1 MRLIWAILIAAL
13 TAHPTSARAQPA
25 QPQPYVGTPPPPL
38 APADMANYCVYENQV
53 YSLGA
58 GLCFGKTSYTCV
70 PSIGPATGN
79 RAFWTNKEDQ
89 VFSRPVCN

>member
-1 MRLIWAILIAAL
+1 MPNRRSL
-13 TAHPTSARAQPA
+13 TWKRRQ
-25 QPQPYVGTPPPPL
+25 PPL
-38 APADMANYCVYENQV
+38 TPADMANYCVYENRI

-79 RAFWTNKEDQ
+79 RAFWTKQGGPTGLLATSLQLNRGC
-89 VFSRPVCN
+89 V

>member
-1 MRLIWAILIAAL
+1 MRVIWAILIAAL
-13 TAHPTSARAQPA
+13 TAHPTLAHAQPA
-25 QPQPYVGTPPPPL
+25 QPYMETPPPPL
-38 APADMANYCVYENQV
+38 TPADMANYCVYENRI

-79 RAFWTNKEDQ
+79 RAFWTSKEDQQ